1 MSCFIENFFKQTCW
15 LKFNWM
21 VCCTLT
27 CGVFINY
34 FWRKICIYPLPP
46 NNLENHY
53 PCRKLTFWKIKENA
67 WNSINSHKCTMNDS
81 NMMFGSWDRKH
92 KRQNF
97 CHFGLGFFAPS
108 NSPKNHFFKEKEEKK
123 NAWRYH
129 FTHVYQKL
137 WSHDVQFL
145 RYAVRW
151 IGRQMDEWM
160 EKVT

>member
-1 MSCFIENFFKQTCW
+1 MIKIQLNGLYINMW
-15 LKFNWM
+15 LSSLIIFEEKF
-21 VCCTLT
+21 VFTL
-27 CGVFINY
+27 
-34 FWRKICIYPLPP
+34 LPP
-46 NNLENHY
+46 NNVENHY
-53 PCRKLTFWKIKENA
+53 PSRKLTFWKIKENA

-97 CHFGLGFFAPS
+97 CHFGLFFFAPS
-108 NSPKNHFFKEKEEKK
+108 NSPKNHFLKKKKKK